1 MTSQSQLREILNNPL
16 VVIALSV
23 VANLLTPLVA
33 ALFRKG
39 RLVMLL
45 GISILGSSVIAV
57 IAHFCGA
64 GIVYSVSILFA
75 GIICG
80 VLLLTLAAGLHRLKI
95 TGVSSLIAAVA
106 ASRSFF
112 SSSTDNSLSLQD
124 FSALLRNP
132 HTWDGFGTDEDLK
145 HPPANP
151 DAAKRLLDLNRRVRS
166 LPMSLQ
172 LLIAYIADES
182 TIQLLSPP
190 GRQSGEDISTEKYLE
205 LLKLSLANDE
215 LCDVTFFETVSPYK
229 WGDPDAR
236 DTELAKSAWRYFD
249 IQERLKKESRDR
261 IRMRRVLLMERD
273 AWKGDSSDEKDPE
286 VKQARRFKEKHDD
299 ASISLWIVPPS
310 RLHNSA
316 RSVVQDMAMFYAKDG
331 CAWLIW
337 SDVDDRKVEV
347 GLFHAG
353 IFCPSNGLPHK
364 YQSFLRQILDE
375 THLSNQNPHPFL
387 LASKLPCNDPP
398 VEFLTSAGIV

>member
-1 MTSQSQLREILNNPL
+1 MTDQSQLPSILNNPL
-16 VVIALSV
+16 VVIALSI

-45 GISILGSSVIAV
+45 GISILGSSMIAV
-57 IAHFCGA
+57 IAHLLGA
-64 GIVYSVSILFA
+64 GIVYSVSILSA
-75 GIICG
+75 GIVCG

-95 TGVSSLIAAVA
+95 TGVWSLIQAVS

-112 SSSTDNSLSLQD
+112 SSTTDNSLSLMD
-124 FSALLRNP
+124 LSALLRNP
-132 HTWDGFGTDEDLK
+132 HTWNGFGTDEDLK

-151 DAAKRLLDLNRRVRS
+151 EAAKRLIELNRRVRS

-172 LLIAYIADES
+172 LLIAYIANES

-190 GRQSGEDISTEKYLE
+190 GKQSGEDISTEKYLE
-205 LLKLSLANDE
+205 LLRLSLANDQ

-236 DTELAKSAWRYFD
+236 DTELAKSVWWYFD

-273 AWKGDSSDEKDPE
+273 AWKGDSTDENDPE

-299 ASISLWIVPPS
+299 ARISLWIVPPS

-316 RSVVQDMAMFYAKDG
+316 RSVVQDMAMFYARDG
-331 CAWLIW
+331 LAWLIW
-337 SDVDDRKVEV
+337 SNVDDRKVDV

-353 IFCPSNGLPHK
+353 IFW
-364 YQSFLRQILDE
+364 QSRDRK
-375 THLSNQNPHPFL
+375 S
-387 LASKLPCNDPP
+387 
-398 VEFLTSAGIV
+398 VV

>member
-1 MTSQSQLREILNNPL
+1 MTDQSQLPSLLNHPL
-16 VVIALSV
+16 VVIILSI

-45 GISILGSSVIAV
+45 GISILGSSMIAI
-57 IAHFCGA
+57 IAHWLGA
-64 GIVYSVSILFA
+64 GIWYSVSVLSA
-75 GIICG
+75 GIVCG

-95 TGVSSLIAAVA
+95 TGVGSLIQAIS

-112 SSSTDNSLSLQD
+112 ASSIDCSSSLRD

-132 HTWDGFGTDEDLK
+132 HTWNGLGTDEDLK
-145 HPPANP
+145 RPPANP
-151 DAAKRLLDLNRRVRS
+151 KAAKRLLDLNRRVRS
-166 LPMSLQ
+166 HPISLQ

-182 TIQLLSPP
+182 TIQLLSAP
-190 GRQSGEDISTEKYLE
+190 GKQSGEDISTEKYLE
-205 LLKLSLANDE
+205 LLKLSLASNG

-249 IQERLKKESRDR
+249 IQERLKKESGDT

-273 AWKGDSSDEKDPE
+273 AWKGDSTDEIDPE
-286 VKQARRFKEKHDD
+286 AKQARRFKEKHNE
-299 ASISLWIVPPS
+299 ARISLWIVPPS
-310 RLHNSA
+310 RLHKSA
-316 RSVVQDMAMFYAKDG
+316 RSVVQDMAMFYSNDG

-337 SDVDDRKVEV
+337 SDVDDKKMEV

-353 IFCPSNGLPHK
+353 IYCPSNGLPHK

-375 THLSNQNPHPFL
+375 THLSDRTSHPFL
-387 LASKLPCNDPP
+387 LSSRLPCNDPP
-398 VEFLTSAGIV
+398 VTFLNSAGLV